1 MENILDIAAKWAIPT
16 ILSGI
21 LGVLIW
27 AVKLGVKKFTNLEK
41 EVSETKT
48 ITINNDLVMLWGL
61 LQMMTEQV
69 LTARK
74 CDTATMA
81 CIDELFCRYNA
92 MSGNHGMNIRVAQCR
107 DISKGK

>member
-1 MENILDIAAKWAIPT
+1 MENILDIIAKWAIPT
-16 ILSGI
+16 LLSGI

-27 AVKLGVKKFTNLEK
+27 AVKQGVKKFTNLEK
-41 EVSETKT
+41 EVSETKK

-69 LTARK
+69 FKEQR

-81 CIDELFCRYNA
+81 CIEELFCRYNA
-92 MSGNHGMNIRVAQCR
+92 MNGNHSMNIRVAQCR
-107 DISKGK
+107 EINKRK